1 MRKFI
6 IIAASFAA
14 LAVPTVALAAPG
26 STGVSTNGNNKD
38 AIGFCV
44 SAGNY
49 NYHQAGTTTGADR
62 SSYAGTP
69 GGVAALIH
77 TAAADGGFCTDDQSG
92 FAPPGA
98 PQQ

>member
-6 IIAASFAA
+6 IIAASVAA
-14 LAVPTVALAAPG
+14 LAGPTAAMAAAG
-26 STGVSTNGNNKD
+26 STGVSTNGNTKD

-69 GGVAALIH
+69 GGVAALI
-77 TAAADGGFCTDDQSG
+77 SG
-92 FAPPGA
+92 ARDLCATWETPYAPPSQ
-98 PQQ
+98 P